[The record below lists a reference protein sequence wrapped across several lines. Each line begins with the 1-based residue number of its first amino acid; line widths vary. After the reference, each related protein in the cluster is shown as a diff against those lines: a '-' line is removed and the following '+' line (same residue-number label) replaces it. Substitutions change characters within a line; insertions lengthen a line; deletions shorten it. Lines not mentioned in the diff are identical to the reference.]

1 MKKGIRVGDL
11 LKGPE
16 IIKIKPILSMWDW
29 ITSYKQNMKY
39 KKSQILSIICK
50 ERVEEEMALKKV

>member
-1 MKKGIRVGDL
+1 LRKDIRVGDL

-16 IIKIKPILSMWDW
+16 IIKINPILSLWDW

-39 KKSQILSIICK
+39 KRNQILSIICK
-50 ERVEEEMALKKV
+50 GRMEEEMALEKV